1 MKDKNPNAKEIARLE
16 KQFAP
21 KRPVPRSLREIEADK
36 RKKTKGK

>member
-36 RKKTKGK
+36 RKKPKGK